1 MPPYENNPRRPRFSR
16 LAVTAVAVLLM
27 ISAACSTGGCT
38 APQAT
43 VNVLAV
49 AEEAVR
55 ANLRADAELSSALD
69 RQSRE
74 QQAALDRA
82 FLADFRALAAQNGG
96 QVPIADIEQ
105 GKAVYDRQL
114 AEILASREAV
124 SKLFANKRRTQQAA
138 MDLIQK
144 ARQLSTA
151 EIQLRDELQQIQ
163 QQAGA
168 LLQSAFPSLVP
179 ARGDAG
185 AEGGNQ
191 P

>member
-1 MPPYENNPRRPRFSR
+1 MHPYKNNLRRLRSCRP
-16 LAVTAVAVLLM
+16 AVMIVGALLT
-27 ISAACSTGGCT
+27 IFAACGTGGCI

-43 VNVLAV
+43 INVLTA

-55 ANLRADAELSSALD
+55 ANLQSDAELSSALD
-69 RQSRE
+69 RQSGE

-82 FLADFRALAAQNGG
+82 FLADFRALAAQNDG
-96 QVPIADIEQ
+96 QVSIGDIEQ
-105 GKAVYDRQL
+105 GKAIYDRQL
-114 AEILASREAV
+114 AAILASREAV
-124 SKLFANKRRTQQAA
+124 SRLFDNKRRTQQAA
-138 MDLIQK
+138 LELIRR

-151 EIQLRDELQQIQ
+151 EVQLRDELQQIQ
-163 QQAGA
+163 QQAAA
-168 LLQSAFPSLVP
+168 LLQSAYPSLVP